1 MHMYTYTDTHACGH
15 SDANMSRE
23 LEIGTPDSI
32 RPRPTVSPK
41 VPRRRPVRK
50 LLGLP
55 EYMCMCTHMRV
66 CSVGTHVHVPMCVD
80 TYVNERMPEFWHA
93 CAHICNC
100 VHVWMYVCM
109 CAKLLVCVHVRARG

>member
-41 VPRRRPVRK
+41 VPRRRPVRQ

-55 EYMCMCTHMRV
+55 EYCVVWVRMCVYV
-66 CSVGTHVHVPMCVD
+66 CVHVPMCVD
-80 TYVNERMPEFWHA
+80 TYVRQRTNA
-93 CAHICNC
+93 
-100 VHVWMYVCM
+100 
-109 CAKLLVCVHVRARG
+109 

>member
-32 RPRPTVSPK
+32 KPRPTVSPK
-41 VPRRRPVRK
+41 VPRRRPVRQ

-55 EYMCMCTHMRV
+55 EYMCMCTHVRV
-66 CSVGTHVHVPMCVD
+66 RSVGAHVRVRLRAC
-80 TYVNERMPEFWHA
+80 TYVCR
-93 CAHICNC
+93 
-100 VHVWMYVCM
+100 
-109 CAKLLVCVHVRARG
+109 HVRQRTNA